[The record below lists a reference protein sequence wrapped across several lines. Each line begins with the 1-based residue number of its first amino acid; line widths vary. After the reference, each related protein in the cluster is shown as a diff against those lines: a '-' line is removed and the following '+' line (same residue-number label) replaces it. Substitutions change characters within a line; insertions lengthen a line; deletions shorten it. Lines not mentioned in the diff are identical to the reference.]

1 MEMVLFTPIEFHEPG
16 YLLWLG
22 RTNQAETN
30 RKARFLFRTAAA
42 FAHNAA
48 GQRLSRLDIN
58 GIIQGHKRLHGS
70 IAANALD
77 SAGLTT
83 RRIERRHGWIRNRPP
98 PEGVQTPAIA
108 VFAFAGCPS
117 ALAVEGCLPQTVRL
131 GRIDTRS

>member
-22 RTNQAETN
+22 RANQAETK

-58 GIIQGHKRLHGS
+58 RIVQRYKSLHGS
-70 IAANALD
+70 IAANAFD
-77 SAGLTT
+77 GSGLPT
-83 RRIERRHGWIRNRPP
+83 RRVEGRHGRIRNRPP
-98 PEGVQTPAIA
+98 PKGVQTAAIA
-108 VFAFAGCPS
+108 VLAFAGRPS
-117 ALAVEGCLPQTVRL
+117 AFAIEGGLPQAVGLR
-131 GRIDTRS
+131 RIDTR

>member
-22 RTNQAETN
+22 RTNQAETK

-58 GIIQGHKRLHGS
+58 RIVQRYKRLHGS
-70 IAANALD
+70 IAANSLD
-77 SAGLTT
+77 GASLSA
-83 RRIERRHGWIRNRPP
+83 RRVEGRHGRIRNRPP
-98 PEGVQTPAIA
+98 PKGVQTPAIA
-108 VFAFAGCPS
+108 VLAFAGRPS
-117 ALAVEGCLPQTVRL
+117 AFAIEGCL
-131 GRIDTRS
+131 